1 MYWVRID
8 NRLVHGQVIEAWLPF
23 TGAETLVVANDELA
37 EDGLRQEIMS
47 LAIPEDITLHFAHVM
62 SVPGLIHG
70 LSSGNEQPNV
80 MVLFA
85 TCIDARRA
93 YEAGLRFTSLNI
105 GNLHYAPGKRQVC
118 AHVAL
123 SGEDENCLGFFTTE
137 QIVLDYRCVPG
148 DTAQVKKRW

>member
-8 NRLVHGQVIEAWLPF
+8 NRLVHGQIVEAWLPF
-23 TGAETLVVANDELA
+23 TGAETLIVANDELA

-47 LAIPEDITLHFAHVM
+47 LAIPEDISLHFAHVKA
-62 SVPGLIHG
+62 VPDLIQSLAPG
-70 LSSGNEQPNV
+70 DASPNA

-93 YEAGLRFTSLNI
+93 YEGGLRFTGLNI
-105 GNLHYAPGKRQVC
+105 GNLHYAPGKRQIC

-123 SGEDENCLGFFTTE
+123 SGEDESCLGFFSAE
-137 QIVLDYRCVPG
+137 QITLDYRCVPG
-148 DTAQVKKRW
+148 DPVQVKKRW